1 MGFFDI
7 PAPAPDDEPPGP
19 AEEYT
24 EGRWLAGVLAVE
36 QIIGRSDQ
44 AAVAVR
50 RISVLPASFEIEVV
64 AWLRRPPPRRPR
76 RRFPHEILLSLDR
89 PWVSRPEDGSL
100 PPDLVRFGIQ
110 FPDGGRATNV
120 DAGWPRLDV
129 DPPEHGLRTQ
139 GGSSSTGEASQ
150 RFSAWPVPASGDV
163 VLVCEWPAHGIAE
176 SRLTIDG
183 DALRAAAA
191 RAQPVW
197 PDEPTPTEATAA
209 VHQVIARR
217 RAQLDELLGTA
228 AAGPKPP
235 DGPDADGSRGGSDGP
250 AAG

>member
-7 PAPAPDDEPPGP
+7 PAPPPDDEPLGP

-24 EGRWLAGVLAVE
+24 DGRWLAGVLAVE

-50 RISVLPASFEIEVV
+50 RMSVLPGSFEIEVV
-64 AWLRRPPPRRPR
+64 AWLRRPPRRRPR
-76 RRFPHEILLSLDR
+76 RRFPQEILLSLDR
-89 PWVSRPEDGSL
+89 PWVSRAEDGSL

-120 DAGWPRLDV
+120 DADWPRPDV
-129 DPPEHGLRTQ
+129 DRPEHGLRTQ
-139 GGSSSTGEASQ
+139 GGSSSAGEASQ
-150 RFSAWPVPASGDV
+150 RFSARPLPAVGDV
-163 VLVCEWPAHGIAE
+163 VLVCEWPAYGIAE

-197 PDEPTPTEATAA
+197 PDEPMPTEATAA
-209 VHQVIARR
+209 VHQVFARR
-217 RAQLDELLGTA
+217 RAQLDELFGTA
-228 AAGPKPP
+228 AAGPEPP
-235 DGPDADGSRGGSDGP
+235 GGPDADDSQGGSAGP
-250 AAG
+250 ASG